1 MVAAPS
7 TFASSKAKTIFQMKA
22 TSIFF
27 ALLLTAVFAQAQ
39 TLEFGPKAGFQI
51 TSYSNVGDGAAS
63 LNWLAG
69 AFGRMALPAGRL
81 SLQAELLTSRQG
93 VNDTDSDIYRER
105 ALQIALPVLA
115 GYEVIEGLNV
125 QAGLQPGFMAKA
137 TLIIDDDGFTERLD
151 RTHKYN
157 RFAMSLLLGAE
168 YEAVENLRLGLRAAF
183 GMTGIYEGY
192 KEQRNTAVQVYAA
205 YRLF

>member
-1 MVAAPS
+1 M
-7 TFASSKAKTIFQMKA
+7 KTI
-22 TSIFF
+22 TIFF
-27 ALLLTAVFAQAQ
+27 ALLLTAGFAKAQ
-39 TLEFGPKAGFQI
+39 TLEFGPKAGFQL
-51 TSYSNVGDGAAS
+51 TSYSHVGDGAAS

-69 AFGRMALPAGRL
+69 AFGRMALPVDRL
-81 SLQAELLTSRQG
+81 SLQAELLAGRQG

-115 GYEVIEGLNV
+115 SYEVIDNLNV

-137 TLIIDDDGFTERLD
+137 TLLIDDDGFKERLD

-168 YEAVENLRLGLRAAF
+168 YEAVENLRVGLRAAF
-183 GMTGIYEGY
+183 GMTGIYDGY
-192 KEQRNTAVQVYAA
+192 KEQKHTAVQVYAA